1 MIGEPVALTI
11 RRNFER
17 PDAALLK
24 AFRGAPTGFV
34 TDAHNGQ
41 GCLDYRIKP
50 IDPKM
55 KICGPALTCLCSPTD
70 NLAAMAVLDFARK
83 GDVIV
88 IAAKNDQS
96 AAVIGDRW
104 ALWARKIGVAG
115 VVCDG
120 LVRDIVG
127 LLDVGLPVFARGLSP
142 NSGFKHGPGEI
153 NTRVACGGIAVEPG
167 DIIVG
172 DRDGVVVVPRSEA
185 AHVADRLA
193 LVAKKEAGLDAF
205 LHKTKTMSFWNE
217 AETQARGGVRYLD

>member
-1 MIGEPVALTI
+1 MIGDPVALTI
-11 RRNFER
+11 RRKFER

-24 AFRGAPTGFV
+24 AFRGAPSGFV

-41 GCLDYRIKP
+41 GCLDHHIKP
-50 IDPKM
+50 IDSRM

-70 NLAAMAVLDFARK
+70 NLAAMAALDFARK
-83 GDVIV
+83 GDIIV

-104 ALWARKIGVAG
+104 AMWAKKIGVAG

-127 LLDVGLPVFARGLSP
+127 LLEVGLPIFARGLSP
-142 NSGFKHGPGEI
+142 NAGFKHGPGEI
-153 NTRVACGGIAVEPG
+153 NTRVACGGIAVDPG

-172 DRDGVVVVPRSEA
+172 DRDGVVVVPLGA
-185 AHVADRLA
+185 AAYVAKRLSQ
-193 LVAKKEAGLDAF
+193 VKKKEAEMDAF
-205 LHKTKTMSFWNE
+205 LKKTKTMQFWNE
-217 AETQARGGVRYLD
+217 AETAARGGVRYLD

>member
-17 PDAALLK
+17 PAAALLK

-41 GCLDYRIKP
+41 GCLDHGIKP
-50 IDPKM
+50 IEAAM
-55 KICGPALTCLCSPTD
+55 KICGPALTCFCSPTD

-83 GDVIV
+83 GDIIV

-104 ALWARKIGVAG
+104 ALWAQKIGVAG

-127 LLDVGLPVFARGLSP
+127 LLDVGMPIFARGLSP
-142 NSGFKHGPGEI
+142 NAGFKNGPGEI
-153 NTRVACGGIAVEPG
+153 NTRVSCGGIAIDPG

-172 DRDGVVVVPRSEA
+172 DRDGVVVVPQGNA
-185 AHVADRLA
+185 AHVAARLA
-193 LVAKKEAGLDAF
+193 VVSKREVELDAA
-205 LHKTKTMSFWNE
+205 LRKAKTMRFWNE
-217 AETQARGGVRYLD
+217 AETRARGGVRYLD

>member
-1 MIGEPVALTI
+1 MIGEPVALTV
-11 RRNFER
+11 RRRIER
-17 PDAALLK
+17 PGAALLK
-24 AFRGAPTGFV
+24 VFRGAPSGFV

-70 NLAAMAVLDFARK
+70 NLAAMAALDFARK

-88 IAAKNDQS
+88 IAARNDQS

-104 ALWARKIGVAG
+104 ALWAKKIGVAG

-120 LVRDIVG
+120 LVRDIAG
-127 LLDVGLPVFARGLSP
+127 LLAVGLPIFARGLSP

-153 NTRVACGGIAVEPG
+153 NTRVACGGIAVDPG

-172 DRDGVVVVPRSEA
+172 DRDGVVVVPRGDA
-185 AHVADRLA
+185 AHVATRLA
-193 LVAKKEAGLDAF
+193 LVEKKEAEMDAF
-205 LHKTKTMSFWNE
+205 LRKTKTMRFWDE
-217 AETQARGGVRYLD
+217 AETRARGGVRYLD

>member
-11 RRNFER
+11 RRNIER
-17 PDAALLK
+17 PAAALLK
-24 AFRGAPTGFV
+24 AFRGAPSGFV
-34 TDAHNGQ
+34 TDAYNGQ
-41 GCLDYRIKP
+41 GCLYHGIKP
-50 IDPKM
+50 IDGKM
-55 KICGPALTCLCSPTD
+55 KICGPALTCFCSPTD

-83 GDVIV
+83 GDIIV

-120 LVRDIVG
+120 LVRDITG
-127 LLDVGLPVFARGLSP
+127 LLEVGLPIFARGISP

-205 LHKTKTMSFWNE
+205 LHKTKTMSVWNE

>member
-11 RRNFER
+11 RRKFER

-24 AFRGAPTGFV
+24 VFRGAPSGFV

-41 GCLDYRIKP
+41 GCLDHHIKP

-70 NLAAMAVLDFARK
+70 NLAAMAALDFARK
-83 GDVIV
+83 GDIIM

-104 ALWARKIGVAG
+104 ALWAKKIGVAG

-127 LLDVGLPVFARGLSP
+127 LLEVGLPIFARGLSP
-142 NSGFKHGPGEI
+142 NAGFKHGPGEI
-153 NTRVACGGIAVEPG
+153 NTRVACGGISVEPG

-172 DRDGVVVVPRSEA
+172 DRDGVVVVPRGEA
-185 AHVADRLA
+185 AHVAARLA
-193 LVAKKEAGLDAF
+193 HVNKKEADMDAF
-205 LHKTKTMSFWNE
+205 LKKTKAMQFWNE
-217 AETQARGGVRYLD
+217 AETEARGGVRYLD